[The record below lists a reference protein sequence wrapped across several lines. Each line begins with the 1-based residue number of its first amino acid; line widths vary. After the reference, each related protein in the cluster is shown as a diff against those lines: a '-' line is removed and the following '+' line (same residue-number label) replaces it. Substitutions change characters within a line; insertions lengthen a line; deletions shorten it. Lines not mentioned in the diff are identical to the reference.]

1 METNLV
7 ERPVTGSTV
16 LSLRP
21 ISPKPRA
28 AWTRTLPVAT
38 SAPEQAR
45 HETAW
50 FLRKCRDT
58 NEDLIQ
64 DAVLL
69 ISELVTNAYLAVS
82 AYDAL
87 AGQAP
92 GATVDFSLR
101 LFDDHLLIEVIDTSS
116 KVPTLDPHAMAARRV
131 VAGSASWKP
140 SATTGVSSSTA
151 GGKSFTP
158 FSRSETTLGRLDM
171 TAESEPGNRL
181 TDREL
186 MIVRLVANGR
196 TSSQIAKDLDISPS
210 TVDAHVRKVYA
221 KTGMHTRPQLAQR
234 YQEGGL

>member
-7 ERPVTGSTV
+7 ECPVTGSTV
-16 LSLRP
+16 QSLRP
-21 ISPKPRA
+21 NTPKPRA

-45 HETAW
+45 HETTW
-50 FLRKCRDT
+50 FLRRCRDT

-69 ISELVTNAYLAVS
+69 ISELVTNAYLAMS

-116 KVPTLDPHAMAARRV
+116 KVPVLDPPCD
-131 VAGSASWKP
+131 GC
-140 SATTGVSSSTA
+140 
-151 GGKSFTP
+151 
-158 FSRSETTLGRLDM
+158 
-171 TAESEPGNRL
+171 AESGRGL
-181 TDREL
+181 G
-186 MIVRLVANGR
+186 IVEALSDDWGFFF
-196 TSSQIAKDLDISPS
+196 
-210 TVDAHVRKVYA
+210 HGGRKVVYA
-221 KTGMHTRPQLAQR
+221 ILPVGNDARAS
-234 YQEGGL
+234 